1 MNKVVRKE
9 IEDLIVSGRGKD
21 EKEFDRM
28 LDDYLQDKT
37 EKDENEIGNA
47 LSDFIF
53 DRFYQLYEVEL
64 ALKHCFDGVKYH
76 QGTNNQF
83 GAGAE
88 KERQQCAQCNPE
100 RLGAVGVVVD

>member
-21 EKEFDRM
+21 E
-28 LDDYLQDKT
+28 
-37 EKDENEIGNA
+37 
-47 LSDFIF
+47 
-53 DRFYQLYEVEL
+53 VEL
-64 ALKHCFDGVKYH
+64 ALKHCFDGVEHH

-88 KERQQCAQCNPE
+88 KERQQCTQCNLE